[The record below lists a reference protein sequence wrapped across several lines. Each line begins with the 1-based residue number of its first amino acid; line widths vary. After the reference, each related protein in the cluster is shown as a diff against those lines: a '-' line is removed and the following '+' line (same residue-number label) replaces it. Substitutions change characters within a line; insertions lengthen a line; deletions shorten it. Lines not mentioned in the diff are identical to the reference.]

1 MSVFMQPIY
10 TATVGSGGAGA
21 VTFNNIPQ
29 GFTDLK
35 LVVSSKDGR
44 TSNVWDNILVTFN
57 GSTAGYSSL
66 ITYAID
72 ASQNSN
78 TSLVYGG
85 AFSGSLGFALY
96 GSTALNEAA
105 TFSNSEITIPNYSG
119 GAHKHII
126 GESTIPNNSTTLF
139 MLSFNAGMWK
149 NTAPITSIT
158 LSPGTGFFAQ
168 HSTFTLYGTSSS
180 YVGGLPTAP
189 TLTSVTDEAGFV
201 QVAFTPTANDQ
212 ASSYVVTSTPDG
224 VITYGSSSP
233 IDTPATLDTAYVY
246 RVSAVNDRGLSSST
260 DSSTITTANSYASI
274 ATQVSNGSIGQIVF
288 SNIPQNYSHL
298 QLRIFGRTI
307 NAVAASQTSGLQI
320 NGDGANNYYGHSLDG
335 NGSSASS
342 GAVSFFNAWF
352 TQPYLPGGNATSGV
366 FGTQIIDI
374 IDYTRVDKFKTI
386 KAFGGYDN
394 NGSGVVGFYSG
405 YWGSYSS
412 INSLTINVSGQLFAS
427 GSTIALYGI
436 A

>member
-10 TATVGSGGAGA
+10 TATVGAGGLGS

-44 TSNVWDNILVTFN
+44 VSNVWDNILVTFN
-57 GSTAGYSSL
+57 GSNTGYSSI

-72 ASQNSN
+72 AAQASN
-78 TSLVYGG
+78 TSLVYAG
-85 AFSGSLGFALY
+85 AFSASIGFGLY

-105 TFSNSEITIPNYSG
+105 TFSNAELTIPNYSG
-119 GAHKHII
+119 GAYKHVI
-126 GESTIPNNSTTLF
+126 GESVIPNNSTTLF

-158 LSPGTGFFAQ
+158 LAPGTGSFAQ
-168 HSTFTLYGTSSS
+168 YSTFTLYGTSSA
-180 YVGGLPTAP
+180 YAGGLPAAP

-212 ASSYVVTSTPDG
+212 ASSYAVTSTPSG
-224 VITYGSSSP
+224 AVTYGNTSP
-233 IDTPATLDTAYVY
+233 IDTPATLGTSNVY
-246 RVSAVNDRGLSSST
+246 RVSAVNDRGTSASSN
-260 DSSTITTANSYASI
+260 SSAITTENSYASI
-274 ATQVSNGSIGQIVF
+274 VTQVSNGSVGQIVF

-320 NGDGANNYYGHSLDG
+320 NGDGGNNYYGHSLDG

-342 GAVSFFNAWF
+342 GAVNFFNAWF
-352 TQPYLPGGNATSGV
+352 TQPYLPGGNATANI

-374 IDYTRVDKFKTI
+374 IDYTRIDKFKTI